1 MTGYNR
7 LHLPW
12 PAVAL
17 LVTIGLP
24 LATGLY
30 WLGDLSSVVTQQG
43 TLIARLDTRMVEFEK
58 LIKQQAERDKA
69 QDEAFAS
76 ARLELTRLLIEQTG
90 VMREQAAETRAI
102 RDRLGPAPGTLG
114 PR

>member
-1 MTGYNR
+1 MTRDNR

-30 WLGDLSSVVTQQG
+30 WLGQLSSVVTQQG

-58 LIKQQAERDKA
+58 LIKQQADRDKA

-76 ARLELTRLLIEQTG
+76 ARLELTRLLAEQTAI
-90 VMREQAAETRAI
+90 MREQAADLRGVH
-102 RDRLGPAPGTLG
+102 DRLGQAPGTLG